1 MKNLLVIT
9 LFFFSIGA
17 MAEDKYRC
25 KLFQGCE
32 DEKCTTNTVVAYES
46 LIVDEGWFKNEL
58 FFDGK
63 DWSKNTL
70 FGKNILHWGVYSVKN
85 FGEEGI
91 PGEFSK
97 YAMQYKFDKT
107 TLVLEGYKS
116 YREPQESTIQRLS
129 LETHTSKK
137 WQYLCEK
144 TN

>member
-32 DEKCTTNTVVAYES
+32 DEKCTANVQIHYLS

-58 FFDGK
+58 FFDGT

-70 FGKNILHWGVYSVKN
+70 FGKNILHWGVYSVRN

-91 PGEFSK
+91 PGEFYK

-107 TLVLEGYKS
+107 TLVLEGYIS
-116 YREPQESTIQRLS
+116 YKEPQDSLIQPLVN
-129 LETHTSKK
+129 TKHTFKK

-144 TN
+144 VN